1 MFHLEPT
8 FVGVTDLADEIG
20 ADSLRHDE
28 TANRARLLALE
39 LDTGRIPASA
49 LQDVPGA
56 RGRVSGFLVVRGM
69 LLADLTLAGRTA
81 TQLLGPGDV
90 IAATPESDGFLH
102 AMRRFAVARP
112 TVIAV
117 LDERLMAV
125 AQRWPA
131 IAARLLESGARQ
143 LERAATQQAISQ
155 LSRVELRLLAL
166 MYHLADRWGRVTRE
180 GLAVDV
186 ELTHAMFGQ
195 LVGAKRPTVSLALK
209 WLEEEGLLARRSDG
223 TWVVAATAGEML
235 AVGDQMPRSGAF
247 ALAPLSAAAKPV
259 AQDGATA
266 A

>member
-8 FVGVTDLADEIG
+8 FVGVTEFADELG

-69 LLADLTLAGRTA
+69 VLADLTLAGRTA

-90 IAATPESDGFLH
+90 IAAVPDSDGFLP
-102 AMRRFAVARP
+102 ATRRYAVARP
-112 TVIAV
+112 TTIAV
-117 LDERLMAV
+117 LDERLLAV

-131 IAARLLESGARQ
+131 IAARLLEAGARQ

-166 MYHLADRWGRVTRE
+166 MQHLAARWGRVTAD
-180 GLAVDV
+180 GLTVDLD
-186 ELTHAMFGQ
+186 LTHAMFGQ

-209 WLEEEGLLARRSDG
+209 WLEEEVLLTRRRDG
-223 TWVVAATAGEML
+223 AWLIAPEAGEVL
-235 AVGDQMPRSGAF
+235 AAGTTVRAGTFTMAPVPVTPLGLQRGD
-247 ALAPLSAAAKPV
+247 
-259 AQDGATA
+259 ATA